1 VTVIWLYNQKVAKW
15 VSALPSDV
23 QAFLASTSHRNYM
36 ANFPNYETVFQ
47 NRDAIGIPELLLLT
61 PQQVNLLADLW
72 SWSVLEIADELQ
84 KACAAGSK

>member
-15 VSALPSDV
+15 VSSLPSDV
-23 QAFLASTSHRNYM
+23 QASLASTSHGNYM

-61 PQQVNLLADLW
+61 PQQVNLLADMW
-72 SWSVLEIADELQ
+72 SWSILEIFP
-84 KACAAGSK
+84 K